1 MKTTFH
7 TFTKALSVLS
17 NFGFSAKDV
26 REMIINGEIVITKEL
41 KYIGGQLH
49 ITDRSGADVTDL
61 YITVRG

>member
-1 MKTTFH
+1 MKANFH

-41 KYIGGQLH
+41 KYIGK
-49 ITDRSGADVTDL
+49 
-61 YITVRG
+61 